1 MIYSRLTVLM
11 VVMYIAPAWA
21 GADVLL
27 PNASMSSEAGYAVL
41 ASNERNSRANPSSG
55 KQQLPPPEPKGGMSA
70 PPRNLPHGHN
80 RGFGYGFERRHAQ
93 PGPISAPVSLPF

>member
-1 MIYSRLTVLM
+1 MIYSRLTVLI

-27 PNASMSSEAGYAVL
+27 PNASISSEAGYALL
-41 ASNERNSRANPSSG
+41 AFNERNSRANPPPG
-55 KQQLPPPEPKGGMSA
+55 KQQLPRPEPKGGMSA
-70 PPRNLPHGHN
+70 PRRNLPPGHN

-93 PGPISAPVSLPF
+93 PGPIPAPVPLPF